1 MKHQHEISNEDIG
14 AVMIAWYEEAIR
26 EIPGGLVTQA
36 QAAKMLNLS
45 RMAVSRLITR
55 GHLRAVHF
63 PQQTNVEG
71 LKVSNDDPFW
81 LKLMAALDPVF
92 GDDSAAR
99 ITWPEAC
106 YVSFAD
112 IKKLYSD
119 AKLADKCRINWHK
132 VFHGPQAAKDGQIS
146 TAAPKS
152 RKAGAPS

>member
-1 MKHQHEISNEDIG
+1 MKNEHKISNEDIG
-14 AVMIAWYEEAIR
+14 AVMIAWYEESIR

-63 PQQTNVEG
+63 PKQTNVEG

-92 GDDSAAR
+92 GTDSAAR

-112 IKKLYSD
+112 IQKLYAD
-119 AKLADKCRINWHK
+119 AKIADKCRINWQK
-132 VFHGPQAAKDGQIS
+132 VFHGTQTNREHQAPGLPAK
-146 TAAPKS
+146 P
-152 RKAGAPS
+152 RKAGVPS